1 MPRKYKVTRRP
12 SRATRRTRA
21 LRVNAGFRRQP
32 RRRRGR
38 TLAIYKNPRAP
49 LTIPLKCGYDYAVVG
64 TGAASLD
71 FDDTLGF
78 HRMPAA
84 WFNRYQPIFDY
95 VRINKVRIEINVGY
109 NIGQPGIGTHPSLF
123 RLWYKKALS
132 TAETPPDSITEW
144 LNDQKASRKTFAADK
159 NSVNLYFTPSYETTV
174 QPLNVA
180 NTQLRLLYKQWQT
193 IQTTPGAMTPHI
205 GMLAQMTRLDGG
217 PITNAMSFRVNVTLY
232 CELKGVKEL

>member
-1 MPRKYKVTRRP
+1 MPYRKGRRVTVHRKLTPAQRAANRRRNRGTRRKGRKGVVLYK
-12 SRATRRTRA
+12 S
-21 LRVNAGFRRQP
+21 P
-32 RRRRGR
+32 RNP
-38 TLAIYKNPRAP
+38 LA
-49 LTIPLKCGYDYAVVG
+49 IPLKCGYDYAVIG

-95 VRINKVRIEINVGY
+95 VRINKVRIEINCGY

-144 LNDQKASRKTFAADK
+144 LNDQKASKKTFAADK
-159 NSVNLYFTPSYETTV
+159 NSVNLYWTPGYETTI

-180 NTQLRLLYKQWQT
+180 NTQLRVLYKQWQS

-205 GMLAQMTRLDGG
+205 GMLAQMHRLDGG
-217 PITNAMSFRVNVTLY
+217 PITNAMSFRVNVTMY